1 MARPHGDDEGA
12 IAVAEHAAA
21 QLKSERQPY
30 GARGKDLTAVPPVYL
45 GVMLSAGVAV
55 TYGAVRVL
63 GSASS
68 VLILVGAAMFFA
80 LGLEPAVSEL
90 VNRRV
95 PRWAAVTLVVV
106 LAFGVLAGAVAATIP
121 PLVQEARQFIE
132 QAPHYLQRLGPTPR

>member
-1 MARPHGDDEGA
+1 
-12 IAVAEHAAA
+12 
-21 QLKSERQPY
+21 
-30 GARGKDLTAVPPVYL
+30 
-45 GVMLSAGVAV
+45 MLSAGVAV

-63 GSASS
+63 CSASS

-106 LAFGVLAGAVAATIP
+106 LAFGVLAGAVAAAIP
-121 PLVQEARQFIE
+121 PLVQEARQF
-132 QAPHYLQRLGPTPR
+132 